1 MENLEGLA
9 NGEIPE
15 KADLNGE
22 ISRNEQRRQNHCRR
36 DDWIH
41 VDCLRRR
48 LHEPSSVTDL
58 FGSVSGGDG
67 DRKKDEPVKPKQTR
81 ATKIIFRDIDIISQG
96 GKKVKEELWK

>member
-1 MENLEGLA
+1 MDS
-9 NGEIPE
+9 GETLE

-36 DDWIH
+36 DDRI
-41 VDCLRRR
+41 DICDIRRR
-48 LHEPSSVTDL
+48 LHEPSSATDL
-58 FGSVSGGDG
+58 FGSVYGGDG
-67 DRKKDEPVKPKQTR
+67 DRKKDGPVMPEQTR